1 MNEFSFLVSE
11 DFEDERIDKYLA
23 EIIPE
28 FTRSFIQKQ
37 IDEKLL
43 TVNDKVVKANY
54 RLKVN
59 DNIYF
64 SCPDMV
70 VPDILPENIP
80 IDIVYEDND
89 VAIVNKPQG
98 MVVHPGAGHYT
109 GTLVNAL
116 MYHLDGRLSGIN
128 GVLRPGIVHRIDK
141 DTSGLLIICK
151 NDIAHNNIAEQ
162 LKEHTAERTYRAIVH
177 GDLKDDSGQ
186 INASMGRDTKN
197 RLKMA
202 VVPGGKRAVTNYKVL
217 ERFGKYTYIECKL
230 ETGRT
235 HQIRVHMAY
244 IGHPLMGDPLYSTFN
259 EPVKCEGQILH
270 AKTIGFKSP
279 TTGEW
284 VRLDSEMPEYFEKI
298 LKYLRIGWHKNIML
312 TN

>member
-1 MNEFSFLVSE
+1 MNEFSFIVSE
-11 DFEDERIDKYLA
+11 DYEDERIDKYLS

-37 IDEKLL
+37 IEEKLL
-43 TVNDKVVKANY
+43 FVNNKVVKANY
-54 RLKVN
+54 RLKIG
-59 DNIYF
+59 DNIF
-64 SCPDMV
+64 FKCPDMII
-70 VPDILPENIP
+70 PDIQPENIP
-80 IDIVYEDND
+80 IDIIYEDDD

-116 MYHLDGRLSGIN
+116 MYHLNGRLSGIN

-141 DTSGLLIICK
+141 DTSGLLIVCK
-151 NDIAHNNIAEQ
+151 NDNSHNNIANQ
-162 LKEHTAERTYRAIVH
+162 LKDHSAERTYRAIVH
-177 GDLKDDSGQ
+177 GVINEDSGQ
-186 INASMGRDTKN
+186 INASLGRDSKN

-217 ERFGKYTYIECKL
+217 ERFDKYTYIECRL

-244 IGHPLMGDPLYSTFN
+244 KGHPLMGDPLYSNYN
-259 EPVKCEGQILH
+259 EPIHCEGQILH

-279 TTGEW
+279 STNEW
-284 VRLDSEMPEYFEKI
+284 IRLDSDIPPYFEKI
-298 LKYLRIGWHKNIML
+298 LNYLRKG
-312 TN
+312 